1 MQEGEAGQEQGPHI
15 YATSVGHGQGPAG
28 DTLRSHGED
37 LGTGMSHLRGAGQ
50 GHGEKGRKGAT
61 EQGYSC
67 FWRQA
72 SPILWVG
79 KQGSCSHD
87 TPAHGST
94 GNKNFQQVSGSGGP
108 KEWGTAESGSSSEA
122 RGAGCQQTCPRRRPV
137 KAPRLKMP
145 EQSP

>member
-1 MQEGEAGQEQGPHI
+1 MGKI
-15 YATSVGHGQGPAG
+15 LGQGCPISEEL
-28 DTLRSHGED
+28 DRVMER
-37 LGTGMSHLRGAGQ
+37 RGGKGQ
-50 GHGEKGRKGAT
+50 QGR
-61 EQGYSC
+61 GYSC

-72 SPILWVG
+72 SSIQWVG

-87 TPAHGST
+87 TPVHGST

-122 RGAGCQQTCPRRRPV
+122 RGAGCQQTCPRRSPV

-145 EQSP
+145 EQSLMSLLEHKP